1 MVVNTFSC
9 FFSNT
14 LLQLSW
20 SCQENQVSG
29 AWNSM
34 SLYGTGKSFLQ
45 KRHRGASQSKKHLD
59 VDFKELEIHVYA
71 DMRQILTEFRMAVD
85 SKKIS
90 QIS

>member
-1 MVVNTFSC
+1 MVVNTFLC

-34 SLYGTGKSFLQ
+34 LLYGTGKSFLQ

-59 VDFKELEIHVYA
+59 VDFKELEIYA
-71 DMRQILTEFRMAVD
+71 DMRKILTEFRMAVD